1 MFFVA
6 SVTNLT
12 CVCYTKYMKKS
23 FSVLICLSFFLFSLN
38 QTHAQAVSREQ
49 LQQELAELEAQVKQ
63 QQSLLDSKKTEGA
76 SLSRDISILQT
87 KIKKT
92 ETEIKARDKA
102 IQNINYNITD
112 KNKKINVLDKKL
124 ASENISMGETF
135 RNYQSMQAFSL
146 TEVALSGDS
155 ISDVFDKAKNYSN
168 IKDALYNS
176 IQNIKGTKLDLE
188 DAKSDLLDAKAE
200 EQALKQQQLM
210 QKQEI
215 QETKSEKD
223 TLLKKTKGEEKLYQD
238 LVSQN
243 QKRITEIRSAL
254 FNLSGSKSISFGT
267 AYDIAVQVQKQ
278 TGVRAAYLLGI
289 IRVESNLGQ
298 NVGKGNWKDDMHP
311 TRDQPIFQ
319 TLMSE
324 LGLDP
329 DKQPVSKRAW
339 YGYGGAMGPA
349 QFIPS
354 TWVLYKSKI
363 SAITGNNPPNPWNNF
378 DAFTAAGLLLADNG
392 ATKGTRAA
400 EHRAAVCYLAG
411 CGNASKSS
419 YQFYGNDVM
428 KYADEYEAS
437 IKILQN
443 GK

>member
-1 MFFVA
+1 
-6 SVTNLT
+6 
-12 CVCYTKYMKKS
+12 MKKS

-411 CGNASKSS
+411 CGNASKAS

>member
-1 MFFVA
+1 
-6 SVTNLT
+6 
-12 CVCYTKYMKKS
+12 MKKS

-38 QTHAQAVSREQ
+38 QAHAQAVSREQ
-49 LQQELAELEAQVKQ
+49 LQQELAALEAEVKK

-411 CGNASKSS
+411 CGNASKAS

>member
-1 MFFVA
+1 
-6 SVTNLT
+6 
-12 CVCYTKYMKKS
+12 MKKS
-23 FSVLICLSFFLFSLN
+23 FSVFICLSILFTPFIAS
-38 QTHAQAVSREQ
+38 AQSVSREQ
-49 LQQELAELEAQVKQ
+49 LQQELNQLEEEVKKQ
-63 QQSLLDSKKTEGA
+63 QALLDSKKNEGV

-112 KNKKINVLDKKL
+112 KNKKINVLNGKL
-124 ASENISMGETF
+124 ASENASMGATF

-168 IKDALYNS
+168 IKDALYGS
-176 IQNIKGTKLDLE
+176 IQNIKGTKVDLE

-200 EQALKQQQLM
+200 EQALKQQQVM

-223 TLLKKTKGEEKLYQD
+223 DLLKKTKGEEKIYQK
-238 LVSQN
+238 LVTDN
-243 QKRITEIRSAL
+243 QKRIAEIRSAL
-254 FNLSGSKSISFGT
+254 FNLSGSKSINFGT
-267 AYDIAVQVQKQ
+267 AYDLAVQVEKQ
-278 TGVRAAYLLGI
+278 TGVRAAYLLGV

-354 TWVLYKSKI
+354 TWVLYKSRI
-363 SAITGNNPPNPWNNF
+363 SSVTGNNPPNPWNNF

-411 CGNASKSS
+411 CGNASKSA

>member
-1 MFFVA
+1 
-6 SVTNLT
+6 
-12 CVCYTKYMKKS
+12 MKKS

>member
-1 MFFVA
+1 
-6 SVTNLT
+6 
-12 CVCYTKYMKKS
+12 MKKS

-38 QTHAQAVSREQ
+38 QAHAQAVSREQ
-49 LQQELAELEAQVKQ
+49 LQQELAALEAEVKK

-354 TWVLYKSKI
+354 TWVAYKSKI

-411 CGNASKSS
+411 CGNASKAS